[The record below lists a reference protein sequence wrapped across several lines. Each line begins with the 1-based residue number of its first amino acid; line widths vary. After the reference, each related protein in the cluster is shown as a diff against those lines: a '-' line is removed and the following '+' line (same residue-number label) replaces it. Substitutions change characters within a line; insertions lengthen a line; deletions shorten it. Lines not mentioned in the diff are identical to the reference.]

1 MINQNNDSETLRI
14 LLVEDSEDNVLVMQ
28 LYLKKFP
35 YRLDV
40 AENGQ
45 VGVDMF
51 KQAKYDLV
59 LMDIQMPIMDGYE
72 ASREIRRFEGEQGRS
87 KAPIIAVTAHASE
100 ENHRM
105 VLEAGCD
112 DFITKPVPKA
122 KLLEAIQR
130 VAT

>member
-1 MINQNNDSETLRI
+1 MNTTTGTTSALSI

-28 LYLKKFP
+28 LYLKKMP

-45 VGVDMF
+45 VGVEMF
-51 KQAKYDLV
+51 KKTEYDLV
-59 LMDIQMPIMDGYE
+59 LMDIQMPVMDGYE
-72 ASREIRRFEGEQGRS
+72 ATRAIREFEREQGR
-87 KAPIIAVTAHASE
+87 KRTPIIAVTAHASE

-105 VLEAGCD
+105 VLDAGCD

-130 VAT
+130 SR

>member
-1 MINQNNDSETLRI
+1 MPDNATPLRI

-28 LYLKKFP
+28 LYLKKYP

-51 KQAKYDLV
+51 KAAQYDLV
-59 LMDIQMPIMDGYE
+59 LMDIQMPVMDGYE
-72 ASREIRRFEGEQGRS
+72 ATREIRRYESAQGKT

-122 KLLEAIQR
+122 KLLEAIQK
-130 VAT
+130 VATD

>member
-72 ASREIRRFEGEQGRS
+72 ATREIRRFEGEQGRS